1 MSESHPSAAT
11 PYLAMAQRFASVVPH
26 VAAMGIEVVA
36 ASVAKTTLKLPWQAK
51 LVGNQ
56 DEGFLHG
63 GVITTLI
70 DSASGLAGARP
81 ARIRRVVRRCRGSRR
96 VGGAR
101 RCRAVFL
108 ALEKPPSIATLDLRI
123 DYLRP
128 TNLHEAVIAEAECY
142 RLTRNIAF
150 VRARARSRRS
160 RKAQSP

>member
-1 MSESHPSAAT
+1 MSESHSSPAS

-36 ASVAKTTLKLPWQAK
+36 ASLAKTTLKLPWQAK

-70 DSASGLAGARP
+70 DSASGL
-81 ARIRRVVRRCRGSRR
+81 
-96 VGGAR
+96 
-101 RCRAVFL
+101 AVFL

-150 VRARARSRRS
+150 VRARAHHGDFEKLIANSAS
-160 RKAQSP
+160 TFMLGSPGRPLARDRAADPS